1 MHVPD
6 VVHVASLCSKFGER
20 ILLQAPPRMMVP
32 SGGGNGNPGNG
43 LRQRPEGA
51 APAHPSFGHAPPPM
65 QQGQHPAGQMPPA
78 QPQRDFPPTPPPD
91 EASIDQ
97 LVLMGFPRD
106 KVIEAL
112 QNSHNDVNRAADRLL
127 TQL

>member
-1 MHVPD
+1 M
-6 VVHVASLCSKFGER
+6 
-20 ILLQAPPRMMVP
+20 Q
-32 SGGGNGNPGNG
+32 
-43 LRQRPEGA
+43 
-51 APAHPSFGHAPPPM
+51 
-65 QQGQHPAGQMPPA
+65 QQGQQHPMPPA
-78 QPQRDFPPTPPPD
+78 QQQRDFPPTPPPD
-91 EASIDQ
+91 EAAIDQ